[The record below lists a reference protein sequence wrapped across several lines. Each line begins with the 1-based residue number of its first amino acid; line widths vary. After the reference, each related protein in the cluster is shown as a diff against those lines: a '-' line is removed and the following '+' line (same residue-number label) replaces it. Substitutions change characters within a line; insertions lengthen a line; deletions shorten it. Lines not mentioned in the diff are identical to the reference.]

1 MLTAWP
7 DFSHFDTYRQLW
19 LVTQISKINQ
29 FQLTLL
35 PLFANTSTFINYS
48 RKFKIS
54 ALLLRSK
61 TIRYSS
67 LKLNFIFM
75 LVYVMRIPFT
85 SVSNATEC
93 ITCII
98 TDFQFNLLFPAFAY
112 LLSIENQKEWKL
124 SIVYQKEITL
134 VFCCLSHFCV
144 KIKVIFL
151 LFYPIVDVH

>member
-1 MLTAWP
+1 MLWE
-7 DFSHFDTYRQLW
+7 SH
-19 LVTQISKINQ
+19 
-29 FQLTLL
+29 L
-35 PLFANTSTFINYS
+35 PVCL
-48 RKFKIS
+48 
-54 ALLLRSK
+54 
-61 TIRYSS
+61 
-67 LKLNFIFM
+67 
-75 LVYVMRIPFT
+75 
-85 SVSNATEC
+85 NATEC

-134 VFCCLSHFCV
+134 VICCLSHFCV